1 MNNNDLVSL
10 SLGVNCKR
18 RNRRKERGDNIRE
31 ENKKV
36 MWIKG
41 IREREMERKS

>member
-10 SLGVNCKR
+10 SLGVNRKR

-31 ENKKV
+31 E
-36 MWIKG
+36 
-41 IREREMERKS
+41 IRK